1 MEPAEVILCVQQS
14 WHSHVP
20 LKENWPSCTAFLME
34 SPRDQCSLSSSKGA
48 QTINQYPTA
57 LRKWVSL
64 KEEDLMGLFAFP
76 LPIHLALCKLSERWI
91 VVLLP
96 ESRCNTELQQRLC
109 SGSSQAVHSQSF
121 HGVQNG
127 GLGPIFSLWQHTVT
141 WSILQGGK
149 GLGNFSWTSKV
160 AQATKWSTKW
170 HLFCD

>member
-91 VVLLP
+91 VGTPTWITLQYRAAATSLLRQLPGSALPVFPWGPERWTRSHLLP
-96 ESRCNTELQQRLC
+96 MATHCDMKHLA
-109 SGSSQAVHSQSF
+109 G
-121 HGVQNG
+121 
-127 GLGPIFSLWQHTVT
+127 WQGT
-141 WSILQGGK
+141 G
-149 GLGNFSWTSKV
+149 
-160 AQATKWSTKW
+160 
-170 HLFCD
+170 